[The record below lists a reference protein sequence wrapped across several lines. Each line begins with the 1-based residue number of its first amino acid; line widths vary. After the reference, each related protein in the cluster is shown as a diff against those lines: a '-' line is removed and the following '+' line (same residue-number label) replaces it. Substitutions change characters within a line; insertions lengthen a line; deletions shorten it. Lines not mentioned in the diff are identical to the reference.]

1 LRETNPDSTNPD
13 GFDYGARIIAEQTF
27 MGLLAPYSNS
37 EGICSTGARNKAA
50 AKLYSNRKADEAAYV
65 KPTRKLLRT
74 NFIISDIKNPFHIFF
89 LEKFIKNL
97 QKTYLIIY
105 KSK

>member
-1 LRETNPDSTNPD
+1 MAGSLRETDPDSTNPD

-50 AKLYSNRKADEAAYV
+50 AKLCGNTKLDQSRLRKTHA
-65 KPTRKLLRT
+65 KIITR
-74 NFIISDIKNPFHIFF
+74 
-89 LEKFIKNL
+89 
-97 QKTYLIIY
+97 
-105 KSK
+105 

>member
-37 EGICSTGARNKAA
+37 EGICSTPGR
-50 AKLYSNRKADEAAYV
+50 E
-65 KPTRKLLRT
+65 TRRLQ
-74 NFIISDIKNPFHIFF
+74 NFIVTGKLTKPP
-89 LEKFIKNL
+89 
-97 QKTYLIIY
+97 T
-105 KSK
+105 

>member
-13 GFDYGARIIAEQTF
+13 GFDYGARIIAERTS

-74 NFIISDIKNPFHIFF
+74 IFNKMMSQK
-89 LEKFIKNL
+89 EKA
-97 QKTYLIIY
+97 QKPAFSFPL
-105 KSK
+105 S